1 MKVRKQDSI
10 SAVTRQINIFP
21 GSGSPGIEQL
31 AWQHCALTMLLRLQ
45 HTLQPWKR
53 LLGGREQDS
62 CPSVWGCPFSPSA
75 MEHLR
80 HVRPRGRNL
89 GPGTAASLRN
99 PQVTTQVGSENSAHS
114 GAIEEG
120 QGVAGTQRKTLCPS
134 WAFTK
139 GFLEET
145 VLLLKK

>member
-10 SAVTRQINIFP
+10 SAVMRQINIFP
-21 GSGSPGIEQL
+21 GPGSPGIEQL
-31 AWQHCALTMLLRLQ
+31 AWQHHALTMLLRLQ

-62 CPSVWGCPFSPSA
+62 CPSVWGRPFSPSA

-80 HVRPRGRNL
+80 HVRPWGGNL
-89 GPGTAASLRN
+89 GPGTAPSLRN
-99 PQVTTQVGSENSAHS
+99 PQVRTQVGSESTAHS
-114 GAIEEG
+114 GAIEER
-120 QGVAGTQRKTLCPS
+120 QGVAGTHRKTFSPS
-134 WAFTK
+134 WTFTE

-145 VLLLKK
+145 VFMLKK